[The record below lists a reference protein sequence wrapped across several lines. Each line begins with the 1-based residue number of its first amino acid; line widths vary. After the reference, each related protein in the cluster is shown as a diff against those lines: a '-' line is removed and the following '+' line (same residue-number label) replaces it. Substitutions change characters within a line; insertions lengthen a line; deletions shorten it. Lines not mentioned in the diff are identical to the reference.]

1 MIDPALQARY
11 DQWPEG
17 PIGDLLRQRLVALD
31 PERGFARVA
40 FDAGPDFCN
49 PMGVVQGGFQIAMLD
64 EAMTDALLA
73 RTDWKFHPPT
83 LELKASFFEPCRPGL
98 AHAEGQV
105 LKLGKSIAFLE
116 GRLYEPGGA
125 LSAVATAT
133 AMLRPRT
140 PA

>member
-1 MIDPALQARY
+1 MIDPVLQARY

-17 PIGDLLRQRLVALD
+17 PIAELLRRRLVALD
-31 PERGFARVA
+31 PERGSARVA

-64 EAMTDALLA
+64 GAMTDALLG
-73 RTDWKFHPPT
+73 RTDWKFYPPT

-125 LSAVATAT
+125 LSATATAT
-133 AMLRPRT
+133 ALLRPRT

>member
-11 DQWPEG
+11 DRWPEG
-17 PIGDLLRQRLVALD
+17 PIGDLLGRRLVALD
-31 PERGFARVA
+31 PDSGFARVA
-40 FDAGPDFCN
+40 FTPAEDLCN
-49 PMGVVQGGFQIAMLD
+49 PMGVVQGGFQMAMLD

-73 RTDWKFHPPT
+73 RTDWKFYPPT
-83 LELKASFFEPCRPGL
+83 LEIKTSFLEPCRPGL
-98 AHAEGQV
+98 IHAEGRV

-116 GRLYEPGGA
+116 GRLFEPAGA
-125 LSAVATAT
+125 LAAVATCT

>member
-11 DQWPEG
+11 DEWPEG
-17 PIGDLLRQRLVALD
+17 PIGELLGRRLVALE

-40 FDAGPDFCN
+40 FEASDDFCN
-49 PMGVVQGGFQIAMLD
+49 PMGVVQGGFQTAMLD

-73 RTDWKFHPPT
+73 RTDWKFYPPT
-83 LELKASFFEPCRPGL
+83 LEIKASFYEPCRPGL
-98 AHAEGQV
+98 IHAEGQV
-105 LKLGKSIAFLE
+105 LKLGRSIVFLE

-125 LSAVATAT
+125 LAAVATAT
-133 AMLRPRT
+133 AMLRPRA

>member
-11 DQWPEG
+11 DEWPAG
-17 PIGDLLRQRLVALD
+17 PVGELLGRRLVALE

-40 FDAGPDFCN
+40 FEAGEALCN
-49 PMGVVQGGFQIAMLD
+49 PMGVVQGGFQTAMLD

-73 RTDWKFHPPT
+73 RTDWKFYPPT
-83 LELKASFFEPCRPGL
+83 LELKASFLEPCRPGL
-98 AHAEGQV
+98 IHADGQV
-105 LKLGKSIAFLE
+105 LKLGKSIAFVE

-133 AMLRPRT
+133 VMLRPRT